1 MLWSDDG
8 KYYYDNDYY
17 SNVRMIRDSNYLR
30 NEDNNKVYE
39 IE

>member
-17 SNVRMIRDSNYLR
+17 PNVRMIRDSNYLR
-30 NEDNNKVYE
+30 NEDNDKVYE